1 MSRSAVKF
9 EYPHD
14 EIILILRNSYK
25 EDEYYGVDKLES
37 KRLKIILAKYG
48 CRHSYHTLPGQLTSD
63 IHPFTWD
70 RLSQCFRIEMDIKVP
85 VHLNTLEEA
94 VVHYHIIEEGSQ

>member
-1 MSRSAVKF
+1 MSRHAVKF

-14 EIILILRNSYK
+14 QIYIILRDSYK
-25 EDEYYGVDKLES
+25 EDIYYGIDKFES

-48 CRHSYHTLPGQLTSD
+48 CRHSFHTLPGHLTAEM
-63 IHPFTWD
+63 HPFKWNNIS
-70 RLSQCFRIEMDIKVP
+70 RCFNIEMGKKNS

-94 VVHYHIIEEGSQ
+94 IVHHHMFETG